1 MVLFVKITI
10 AKVVFYWTM
19 VLIAQFLPVN
29 LLFFVSS
36 MLSPSRY
43 RYFQLVAGG
52 SSSLQF
58 VPARSSSVFILVCTV
73 KKAYSSVFVICC
85 IPVQGSITFSRC
97 GELWGCFSLVL
108 FMLLIQKQKVMK
120 LILIFE
126 CSYSKLRINLYQ
138 INIFKHPCIG

>member
-1 MVLFVKITI
+1 MELLVTIGICKVICSRLMILYTQYCLMGFFVCVSWLLVPFRRGWFHLQTSEMVLFVKITI

-73 KKAYSSVFVICC
+73 KKAHWSVFVIYC
-85 IPVQGSITFSRC
+85 IPV
-97 GELWGCFSLVL
+97 
-108 FMLLIQKQKVMK
+108 
-120 LILIFE
+120 
-126 CSYSKLRINLYQ
+126 
-138 INIFKHPCIG
+138 